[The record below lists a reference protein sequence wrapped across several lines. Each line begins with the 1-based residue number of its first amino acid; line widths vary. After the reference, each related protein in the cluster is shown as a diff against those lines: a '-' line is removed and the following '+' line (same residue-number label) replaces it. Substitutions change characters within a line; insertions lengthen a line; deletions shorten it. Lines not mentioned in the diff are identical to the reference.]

1 MRRVATTLNVGAV
14 TLHDTV
20 HLDLRILQGCLEAYG
35 RVAAAHASDT
45 TLATAELL
53 IRARLAVYEC
63 LTATGWTPPA
73 HVVLEERAEGRLL
86 RQRGGALAG

>member
-1 MRRVATTLNVGAV
+1 M

-20 HLDLRILQGCLEAYG
+20 HLDLRILQGCLDAYG
-35 RVAAAHASDT
+35 RVAAAHADDT
-45 TLATAELL
+45 TLATSERL

-63 LTATGWTPPA
+63 LTAGWTPPA
-73 HVVLEERAEGRLL
+73 HVVREERADRRLL